1 MILINKNINF
11 FFTNRSISVNSLTN
25 EQLKNLLEIES
36 LESLTIYDLS
46 ISSMSI
52 FDEIENFKNLKKLY
66 VKENIY

>member
-1 MILINKNINF
+1 LILINKNINF

-46 ISSMSI
+46 SSSMSI

>member
-1 MILINKNINF
+1 LILINKNINF